1 MGFPTLKLKTMKSLA
16 FLAVLLI
23 CADASA
29 KPPCDPI
36 TGDATTARGKALNR
50 LKNRSQA
57 PTSSNIDSNITI
69 ARLLA
74 PGGDRERFPATKAAT
89 ITGYVALVK
98 NGQPETCNCHKP
110 GVLDTHIEIVA
121 DPKYAA
127 QKFINVTITS
137 KNGKKRT
144 IKKDSNEKYHVI
156 VEVTPRVR
164 NQMKAKGVDW
174 STQALIPKLTH
185 HWVQFTG
192 WILFDSEHA
201 SSAKN
206 TNPGNKLNWRAT
218 CTELHPVFA
227 IKAVN

>member
-1 MGFPTLKLKTMKSLA
+1 MKTQIILGSVVLRSVVLFPA
-16 FLAVLLI
+16 LLI

-29 KPPCDPI
+29 KTPCDPI
-36 TGDATTARGKALNR
+36 TGDATTAGGKALNR

-57 PTSSNIDSNITI
+57 PTSSKIDSSITI
-69 ARLLA
+69 TRLMADKGRL
-74 PGGDRERFPATKAAT
+74 PATKAAT

-98 NGQPETCNCHKP
+98 NGGPETCNCHKP

-127 QKFINVTITS
+127 RKLVKVTIINKKT
-137 KNGKKRT
+137 GKKRV
-144 IKKDSNEKYHVI
+144 INKDTNEKYHLI

-164 NQMKAKGVDW
+164 NQMKTKGVDW
-174 STQALIPKLTH
+174 STQALIPRLTH

-192 WILFDSEHA
+192 WILFDSEHI
-201 SSAKN
+201 SSAEN

-218 CTELHPVFA
+218 CTELHPLFA
-227 IKAVN
+227 IKVVN